1 MRPKRA
7 PAVCLTCVANITP
20 TSPPPPRLT
29 ATNDDVPKKCARLR
43 PQTKWINVG
52 WINVGWRIV
61 LLKRPICFS
70 RFIDKREPERVHL
83 SL

>member
-20 TSPPPPRLT
+20 TSPPPPPPPPPPRLT

-43 PQTKWINVG
+43 PQTKM
-52 WINVGWRIV
+52 
-61 LLKRPICFS
+61 
-70 RFIDKREPERVHL
+70 DKRGLAYRATQKTNL
-83 SL
+83 LQSLYR